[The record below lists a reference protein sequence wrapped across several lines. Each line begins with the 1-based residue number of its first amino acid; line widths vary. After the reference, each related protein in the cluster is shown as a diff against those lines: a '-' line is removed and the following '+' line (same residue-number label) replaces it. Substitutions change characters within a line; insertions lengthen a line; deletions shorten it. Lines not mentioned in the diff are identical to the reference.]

1 MHFKGR
7 MTLEHGLKSIDI
19 APLINVIFL
28 LLIFLMFTP
37 VFVSQPGIGINLPRA
52 VTSEAVKYDNTQ
64 IVVSADNQI
73 FLDGSVVTLE
83 ELKNLI
89 KQLAKRNLAV
99 LIKADKRANLGKIVE
114 IWDLCRDLGIRQLSI
129 ATGEK

>member
-7 MTLEHGLKSIDI
+7 MALEHGLKSIDI

-28 LLIFLMFTP
+28 LLIFLILAP

-64 IVVSADNQI
+64 IVVSAENLI
-73 FLDGSVVTLE
+73 YLNGSIVTLN
-83 ELKNLI
+83 ELKNSI
-89 KQLAKRNLAV
+89 GQMAKRNLAV
-99 LIKADKRANLGKIVE
+99 LIKADRRANLGKIVE
-114 IWDLCRDLGIRQLSI
+114 IWDLCRDMGIRQLSI
-129 ATGEK
+129 ATD

>member
-7 MTLEHGLKSIDI
+7 MALEHGLKSIDI

-28 LLIFLMFTP
+28 LLIFLMLAP

-64 IVVSADNQI
+64 IVVSVENLI
-73 FLDGSVVTLE
+73 YLNGSIVTLN
-83 ELKNLI
+83 ELKNSI
-89 KQLAKRNLAV
+89 GQMAKRNLAV
-99 LIKADKRANLGKIVE
+99 LIKADRRANLGKIVE
-114 IWDLCRDLGIRQLSI
+114 IWDLCRDMGIRQLSI
-129 ATGEK
+129 ATD

>member
-7 MTLEHGLKSIDI
+7 MALEHGLKSIDI

-28 LLIFLMFTP
+28 LLIFLMLAP

-64 IVVSADNQI
+64 IVVSAENLI
-73 FLDGSVVTLE
+73 YLNGSIVTLN
-83 ELKNLI
+83 ELKNSI
-89 KQLAKRNLAV
+89 GQMAKRNLAV
-99 LIKADKRANLGKIVE
+99 LIKADRRANLGKIVE
-114 IWDLCRDLGIRQLSI
+114 IWDLCRDMGIRQLSI
-129 ATGEK
+129 ATD

>member
-7 MTLEHGLKSIDI
+7 MALEHGLKSIDI

-28 LLIFLMFTP
+28 LLIFLMLAP

-64 IVVSADNQI
+64 IVVSAENLI
-73 FLDGSVVTLE
+73 YLNGSIVTLN
-83 ELKNLI
+83 ELKNSI
-89 KQLAKRNLAV
+89 GQMAKRNLAV
-99 LIKADKRANLGKIVE
+99 LIKAGRRANLGKIVE
-114 IWDLCRDLGIRQLSI
+114 VWDLCRDMGIRQLSI
-129 ATGEK
+129 ATD